1 LHPSLRQEVDEPV
14 LAAWMAA
21 LRQNLGTYR
30 GLRVIGSHTNIGYDN
45 GVKTIE
51 TRGTVKFEKGTAQ
64 SEIHYRDDRI
74 VKFNIDSGQLPDDW
88 FEGPEGTELYHQ
100 RGKEFLAN
108 LLSGKTEAAHQMAH
122 ENFRNEISREKLE
135 AMMAK
140 IRAQAGKLESVRYKS
155 ERFVAKAKH
164 QVLTVF
170 YNLQC
175 EKGELPG
182 KVVFQFVGLKGHI
195 VAFAVG
201 AAARE

>member
-21 LRQNLGTYR
+21 LRQNLGRYR
-30 GLRVIGSHTNIGYDN
+30 GLSVLGSHTNIGYDN
-45 GVKTIE
+45 GVKTVE

-74 VKFNIDSGQLPDDW
+74 MQFKIDSGQLPDDW
-88 FEGPEGTELYHQ
+88 FSGPEGTELYHQ

-122 ENFRNEISREKLE
+122 ENFRKEIPREKLD
-135 AMMAK
+135 AMLAK
-140 IRAQAGKLESVRYKS
+140 VRAQAGKLRSVRYKS

-164 QVLTVF
+164 QVLTVL
-170 YNLQC
+170 YNLEC
-175 EKGELPG
+175 DKGKLPG
-182 KVVFQFVGLKGHI
+182 KVEFQFAGLKGHLI
-195 VAFAVG
+195 AFAAG
-201 AAARE
+201 AGAKE